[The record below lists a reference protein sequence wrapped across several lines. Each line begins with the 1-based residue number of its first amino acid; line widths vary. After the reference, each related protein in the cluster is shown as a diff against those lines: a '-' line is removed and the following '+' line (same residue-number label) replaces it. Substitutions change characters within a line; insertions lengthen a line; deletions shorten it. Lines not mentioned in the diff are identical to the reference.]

1 MSLAAALV
9 LLVAAGIGSV
19 RWFRVA
25 QREHYLA
32 GSVSRFEGRW
42 FRARPANLALGLA
55 AAALIVAGTLVAPVW
70 LLAAVALVVW
80 PLGLGLRGHTSKLA
94 WTRRLRT
101 LAAVTFGLA
110 VVVIAVA
117 AVFGVWRAG
126 VALVALVVPQLVDAA
141 AWILAPIERRL
152 LDPFVSKAKA
162 RLAQVSPDVVAIT
175 GSYGKTTTK
184 QYLRALLAQQYEV
197 CASPASYNNTAGLA
211 RTINEHLHPGAD
223 VLIAEMGMYDVGEI
237 ADLCAWIRPRV
248 GVITAIGPVH
258 LERLGTIERV
268 VQAKREILDG
278 AEVAVLNVDDPHLA
292 ALADEIAGVI
302 AGRADAGATTVTRVI
317 RCGSTG
323 EHLDVAVR
331 GLGGGRAQVEAD
343 GASGASGSSQ
353 AIEVALDEGTH
364 LTNLACAVGAA
375 LAVGFDLARLAA
387 GVATIEPPAHRG
399 TVEVTPG
406 GISVIDDTFNS
417 NPTGALRGLEAL
429 ATLGPDGRRV
439 VVTPG
444 MVELGSR
451 QDPENEQFARAAAQA
466 ADTLI
471 VVKRTNR
478 RALVRGA
485 SGGGAQVLTVDD
497 RDQAVAWVRDHLAP
511 GDAVLYENDLPDH
524 FV

>member
-1 MSLAAALV
+1 MTK
-9 LLVAAGIGSV
+9 
-19 RWFRVA
+19 
-25 QREHYLA
+25 
-32 GSVSRFEGRW
+32 
-42 FRARPANLALGLA
+42 AR
-55 AAALIVAGTLVAPVW
+55 
-70 LLAAVALVVW
+70 
-80 PLGLGLRGHTSKLA
+80 S
-94 WTRRLRT
+94 
-101 LAAVTFGLA
+101 
-110 VVVIAVA
+110 
-117 AVFGVWRAG
+117 
-126 VALVALVVPQLVDAA
+126 
-141 AWILAPIERRL
+141 
-152 LDPFVSKAKA
+152 
-162 RLAQVSPDVVAIT
+162 RLAQVSPDVVGIT

-184 QYLRALLAQQYEV
+184 QYLRALLAQQFEV

-237 ADLCAWIRPRV
+237 ADLCAWIKPRV

-278 AEVAVLNVDDPHLA
+278 AEVAVLNVDDPRLA
-292 ALADEIAGVI
+292 ALADELD
-302 AGRADAGATTVTRVI
+302 AGRPATGTRVI

-331 GLGGGRAQVEAD
+331 DLGPSGPDGRA
-343 GASGASGSSQ
+343 GSRPPTPT
-353 AIEVALDEGTH
+353 IEVDVAEGTH

-375 LAVGFDLARLAA
+375 AGRGLRPGSPGRRGGHHRAARRTGAPSRSHP
-387 GVATIEPPAHRG
+387 GGSRSSTTPSTPTPPA
-399 TVEVTPG
+399 PA
-406 GISVIDDTFNS
+406 
-417 NPTGALRGLEAL
+417 GAWRRWPRWVPA
-429 ATLGPDGRRV
+429 GRRV

-444 MVELGSR
+444 MVELGPR

-497 RDQAVAWVRDHLAP
+497 RDQAVAWVRDHLSP

>member
-1 MSLAAALV
+1 MSIAAALV
-9 LLVAAGIGSV
+9 LVVAAGVTSV
-19 RWFRVA
+19 RWLRVA

-32 GSVSRFEGRW
+32 GSVTRFEARW
-42 FRARPANLALGLA
+42 FRARPANLVLGLVAVVLIGAGVVVPLLWLPA
-55 AAALIVAGTLVAPVW
+55 AAALVA
-70 LLAAVALVVW
+70 W

-101 LAAVTFGLA
+101 LAGVSAALA
-110 VVVIAVA
+110 VVVLAVA
-117 AVFGVWRAG
+117 VAVGQGPIG
-126 VALVALVVPQLVDAA
+126 VALVALGVAQLVDAA
-141 AWILAPIERRL
+141 AWILAPVERRL
-152 LDPFVSKAKA
+152 LDPFVTKARS
-162 RLAQVSPDVVAIT
+162 RLAQVSPDVVGIT

-184 QYLRALLAQQYEV
+184 QYLRTLLAQQFEV

-258 LERLGTIERV
+258 LERVGTIERV

-278 AEVAVLNVDDPHLA
+278 PEVAVLNVDDPRLA
-292 ALADEIAGVI
+292 AVADDVEAQVGQL
-302 AGRADAGATTVTRVI
+302 GATVTRVI
-317 RCGSTG
+317 RCGSAG
-323 EHLDVAVR
+323 DDLDVVVR
-331 GLGGGRAQVEAD
+331 DLGAGRARID
-343 GASGASGSSQ
+343 ASGTTTDV
-353 AIEVALDEGTH
+353 EVPEGTH

-375 LAVGFDLARLAA
+375 VAVGFDLSRLAT

-417 NPTGALRGLEAL
+417 NPTGARRGLEAL
-429 ATLGPDGRRV
+429 ATLGPTGRRV

-444 MVELGSR
+444 MVELGPR
-451 QDPENEQFARAAAQA
+451 QDPENEQFARAAAEA

-478 RALVRGA
+478 RALLRGA
-485 SGGGAQVLTVDD
+485 SGAGAQVLTVDD
-497 RDQAVAWVRDHLAP
+497 RDQAVAWIRDHLAP

>member
-9 LLVAAGIGSV
+9 LLVAAGVGSV
-19 RWFRVA
+19 RWLRVA

-42 FRARPANLALGLA
+42 FRARPVNLALGLA
-55 AAALIVAGTLVAPVW
+55 AGALIVAGAFVAPLW
-70 LLAAVALVVW
+70 ILAAAALVVW

-101 LAAVTFGLA
+101 LAAVTAGLA
-110 VVVIAVA
+110 VVVVGVT
-117 AVFGVWRAG
+117 AVFGVGLVG
-126 VALVALVVPQLVDAA
+126 VALVALVVPQLVDVA
-141 AWILAPIERRL
+141 AWILGPIERRL
-152 LDPFVSKAKA
+152 LDPFVTKAKA
-162 RLAQVSPDVVAIT
+162 RLAQVSPDVVGIT

-184 QYLRALLAQQYEV
+184 QYLRALLAQQFEV

-237 ADLCAWIRPRV
+237 ADLCAWIKPRV

-278 AEVAVLNVDDPHLA
+278 AEVAVLNVDDPRLS
-292 ALADEIAGVI
+292 ALADELGDDRAGQ
-302 AGRADAGATTVTRVI
+302 GAGATRVTRVI

-323 EHLDVAVR
+323 EGLDVAVR
-331 GLGGGRAQVEAD
+331 DLGGGRVRVEAAGAAGD
-343 GASGASGSSQ
+343 GR
-353 AIEVALDEGTH
+353 AIEVELAEGTH

-375 LAVGFDLARLAA
+375 LAVGFDLGRLSA

-417 NPTGALRGLEAL
+417 NPTGARRGLEAL
-429 ATLGPDGRRV
+429 ATLGPAGRRV

-444 MVELGSR
+444 MVELGPH

>member
-9 LLVAAGIGSV
+9 LLVAAGVGSV
-19 RWFRVA
+19 RWLRVA

-42 FRARPANLALGLA
+42 FRARPVNLALGTA
-55 AAALIVAGTLVAPVW
+55 TAALIVAGAFVPPLW
-70 LLAAVALVVW
+70 ILAAVGLVVW

-101 LAAVTFGLA
+101 LAAVTAGLA
-110 VVVIAVA
+110 VIVVVLTT
-117 AVFGVWRAG
+117 VFGVGRVGA
-126 VALVALVVPQLVDAA
+126 ALVALAAPQVVDAA
-141 AWILAPIERRL
+141 AWILGPIERRL
-152 LDPFVSKAKA
+152 LDPFVTKART
-162 RLAQVSPDVVAIT
+162 RLAQVSPDVVGIT

-184 QYLRALLAQQYEV
+184 QYLRALLAQQFEV

-237 ADLCAWIRPRV
+237 AEMCRWIEPRV

-278 AEVAVLNVDDPHLA
+278 AEVAVLNVDDPRLA
-292 ALADEIAGVI
+292 ALADELAGEI
-302 AGRADAGATTVTRVI
+302 EAGRGGAGATTVTRVI

-323 EHLDVAVR
+323 ERLDVAVR
-331 GLGGGRAQVEAD
+331 DLGGGRARVETAD
-343 GASGASGSSQ
+343 QPVGRPTGHTAV
-353 AIEVALDEGTH
+353 EVPLAEGTH
-364 LTNLACAVGAA
+364 LTNLACAIGARRWP
-375 LAVGFDLARLAA
+375 LASTWV
-387 GVATIEPPAHRG
+387 TWPPGWPPSSRPPTGAPSRSH
-399 TVEVTPG
+399 PG

-417 NPTGALRGLEAL
+417 NPTGARRGLEAL
-429 ATLGPDGRRV
+429 ATLGPAGRRV

-444 MVELGSR
+444 MVELGPR

-485 SGGGAQVLTVDD
+485 SGGRRPGA
-497 RDQAVAWVRDHLAP
+497 
-511 GDAVLYENDLPDH
+511 
-524 FV
+524 

>member
-1 MSLAAALV
+1 MSLAAALL
-9 LLVAAGIGSV
+9 LLVAAGVGSV
-19 RWFRVA
+19 RWLRVA

-42 FRARPANLALGLA
+42 FRSRPVNLALGLA
-55 AAALIVAGTLVAPVW
+55 SAALIVAGVVVPGLW
-70 LLAAVALVVW
+70 LAAAVGLVVW
-80 PLGLGLRGHTSKLA
+80 PLGLGLRGHTSRLT

-101 LAAVTFGLA
+101 LTAVTAGLA
-110 VVVIAVA
+110 LIVVVLTTLLGA
-117 AVFGVWRAG
+117 GRLG

-141 AWILAPIERRL
+141 AGILAPIERRL
-152 LDPFVSKAKA
+152 LDPFVTRARS
-162 RLAQVSPDVVAIT
+162 RLAQVSPDVVGIT

-184 QYLRALLAQQYEV
+184 QYLRALLAQQFEV
-197 CASPASYNNTAGLA
+197 CASPASYNNAAGLA

-237 ADLCAWIRPRV
+237 ADLCRWIGPRV

-278 AEVAVLNVDDPHLA
+278 AEVAVLNVDDHRLA
-292 ALADEIAGVI
+292 ALADEVAAGPGG
-302 AGRADAGATTVTRVI
+302 AGGTTVTRVI

-323 EHLDVAVR
+323 DRLDVAVVD
-331 GLGGGRAQVEAD
+331 LGAGRAR
-343 GASGASGSSQ
+343 
-353 AIEVALDEGTH
+353 IEVAGQPGHTADATPAAVEVDLPEGTH
-364 LTNLACAVGAA
+364 LTNLACAIGAA
-375 LAVGFDLARLAA
+375 LAVGFDLGHLVA
-387 GVATIEPPAHRG
+387 GVAAIEPPAHRG

-417 NPTGALRGLEAL
+417 NPTGARRGLEAL
-429 ATLGPDGRRV
+429 ATLGPAGHRV

-444 MVELGSR
+444 MVELGPR

-497 RDQAVAWVRDHLAP
+497 RDQAVAWVREHLAP